1 MAKVTH
7 LAISFPHQT
16 PKSGIERW
24 AVQQT
29 CDILHLRLELAY
41 VIVTTDNPLGTA
53 AFLRLRKKVLV
64 LCNNRCLC
72 TLSFQRLNFLNL
84 FFVSLS
90 WSNRKSSIEHSTS
103 EIFCIRSAIAASI
116 HAGV

>member
-1 MAKVTH
+1 MCMCSEVPALNRPMAKVTH

-53 AFLRLRKKVLV
+53 AFLPLRKKVLV

-84 FFVSLS
+84 LLRLFVM
-90 WSNRKSSIEHSTS
+90 EQP
-103 EIFCIRSAIAASI
+103 EI
-116 HAGV
+116 VD